1 MHSSYNYIKTSNAVY
16 LSLSM
21 HAATMGVCVLHC
33 VHHFTTQTGQNTSA
47 AAEMTASAYFWE
59 GERTLSFQE
68 EVSRDIVVVT
78 CVAAELFL
86 YKWVKTTLRD
96 GLPLSQRID
105 LIRTLTKSGGVR
117 VP

>member
-1 MHSSYNYIKTSNAVY
+1 MQCICCYPRTLLQWECVY
-16 LSLSM
+16 F
-21 HAATMGVCVLHC
+21 TTC
-33 VHHFTTQTGQNTSA
+33 VHYFNTQTGQNTSA
-47 AAEMTASAYFWE
+47 ATETTASAYFWE

-86 YKWVKTTLRD
+86 HKYVKTTLRD
-96 GLPLSQRID
+96 GLALSQRVD

-117 VP
+117 IP